1 MTETPATRATSAM
14 VGRCRPAVISPMC
27 IGTRNGHHVVVE
39 RYTAPY
45 RRDRTTWAAFGALFA
60 FGFINAVLGPAM
72 PYIRAGEHLSYI
84 AGALHQAAFAIGG
97 GLAGVLA
104 ARLRGS
110 GSRTP
115 VITAGLTGAALA
127 GLALGY
133 GETPAITIGAALLM
147 SLLATSAL
155 IRVWAVL
162 ADVHR
167 TQRAVAMTEGEV
179 AVSLAGI
186 LTPLL
191 IGALAATALS
201 WRFAFVLGVGI
212 AGLAGLAAW
221 RARMPPMATGPT
233 LASSADARSAGGWR
247 QPTLVVIFAIVALEF
262 SLSFWLA
269 SYLDDD
275 LGFDQGAAVAAVSG
289 LYAASL
295 VGRLVASRLARRA
308 SAERLLAAALGTA
321 MLGLPILLAAT
332 DAAIAAVGIALA
344 GVGIGAMFPL
354 TSSLHVR
361 ASPLGADGARS
372 GPRRRGA
379 RPAGRAARRRSDRPG
394 RRAAGGARR
403 PTGPRARR
411 RRRAGVSARTR
422 W

>member
-1 MTETPATRATSAM
+1 
-14 VGRCRPAVISPMC
+14 
-27 IGTRNGHHVVVE
+27 
-39 RYTAPY
+39 
-45 RRDRTTWAAFGALFA
+45 
-60 FGFINAVLGPAM
+60 M

-115 VITAGLTGAALA
+115 VIAAGLTGAALA

-133 GETPAITIGAALLM
+133 GGTPAITIAAAMLM

-201 WRFAFVLGVGI
+201 WRFAFLIGAACVSLAVLR
-212 AGLAGLAAW
+212 LW
-221 RARMPPMATGPT
+221 RAPMPPPAGDAQAP
-233 LASSADARSAGGWR
+233 SPNARSAQGWR
-247 QPTLVVIFAIVALEF
+247 QPTLIIVFAIVALEF

-269 SYLDDD
+269 SYLSDDIGLAQD
-275 LGFDQGAAVAAVSG
+275 VAVAAVSG

-295 VGRLVASRLARRA
+295 VGRVLASRLARRVRP
-308 SAERLLAAALGTA
+308 EPLLAAAIGTTL
-321 MLGLPILLAAT
+321 LGLPILLIANTAPV
-332 DAAIAAVGIALA
+332 AAVGIVIA
-344 GVGIGAMFPL
+344 GIGIGAMFPL
-354 TSSLHVR
+354 TS
-361 ASPLGADGARS
+361 
-372 GPRRRGA
+372 
-379 RPAGRAARRRSDRPG
+379 
-394 RRAAGGARR
+394 
-403 PTGPRARR
+403 
-411 RRRAGVSARTR
+411 
-422 W
+422 